1 MTLPLIRMTL
11 ADYVAAGCDT
21 ERATVNI
28 CNRDGIACVQP
39 GETLPAALRRLHGEQ
54 EISPDEL
61 EIVCPDDVPKVIRG
75 VSEYDAGD
83 YTGAWDQRPDAGQ
96 VERFRVVRVP
106 DYTGAWDQRPDA
118 SRKAVELVLPTVAE
132 WRAYPKEADQ
142 FAVDATYWPDYDEA
156 AWRARDA
163 EACASDDPDT
173 LTMAATFAAHAPE
186 MPRWFAKERG
196 CYDDRGERRIGPQ
209 ADELWF
215 RTGCEWRWYF
225 ANQMLSARKAG
236 AA

>member
-39 GETLPAALRRLHGEQ
+39 GETLPAALRRLHREQ
-54 EISPDEL
+54 EVSPDEL
-61 EIVCPDDVPKVIRG
+61 EIVCPDDVPKVMRG
-75 VSEYDAGD
+75 VSVYDAGD
-83 YTGAWDQRPDAGQ
+83 YTGAWDQRPDA
-96 VERFRVVRVP
+96 
-106 DYTGAWDQRPDA
+106 
-118 SRKAVELVLPTVAE
+118 SRMAVELVIPTVAE